1 MKFLQTEVNIFKL
14 WKLKAKNS
22 WEFPG
27 VPVVG
32 TLLSNTGGA
41 EPSLVRELKSIKS
54 LRMVHI
60 KIKNSVKKL

>member
-1 MKFLQTEVNIFKL
+1 MD
-14 WKLKAKNS
+14 
-22 WEFPG
+22 FPG

>member
-1 MKFLQTEVNIFKL
+1 MVVD
-14 WKLKAKNS
+14 
-22 WEFPG
+22 FPG
-27 VPVVG
+27 VPMVG

-60 KIKNSVKKL
+60 KIEKSVKKV